1 VRLGDVSV
9 LVFLHF
15 FLEQVV
21 LFWQD
26 VSLGQEVEMGSTVLC
41 LHLGNVFV
49 HQVFSSHVERVG
61 KMVYL
66 AYTKSTFW

>member
-1 VRLGDVSV
+1 
-9 LVFLHF
+9 
-15 FLEQVV
+15 
-21 LFWQD
+21 
-26 VSLGQEVEMGSTVLC
+26 MGSTVLC